1 MSSLPSSFIME
12 TLKDRIKETSN
23 HEATKREAKKQYG
36 NVSVQI
42 RDNNCFLNPKVF
54 PLNDRNNKVKNNKYP
69 SYCELLNFDPE
80 RYPLPSVMNPEDKSN
95 KMEISPSGLEV
106 KYVGPGRS
114 DSDAAAIR
122 SNLPVPAQVGIY
134 YFEVK
139 VTNKGRDGYIAVG
152 YAIKSASLG
161 RLTGWEPGTIGYHAD
176 DGNLY
181 RGAGTG
187 TSYGPS
193 YTTNDIVGCG
203 INFVEKSFFF
213 TKNGILIGE
222 IGNLKD
228 KFHLPFFPSVGC
240 RTVGEVLSINFGIN
254 NANHQQ
260 QFSFDI
266 SNFIRKKLR
275 NHFEFPQGLKEYDLI
290 LSYLIHC
297 GYKEAARAFLKE
309 THSTSD
315 VFEGQLE
322 IEESFKIAQ
331 NRRLVIEAI
340 KSGNMLELG
349 EIFRKNFPSFLM
361 ENTSIAFKLECLNF
375 IELIRLNEISQTG
388 DKLSE
393 IIENGRRLTGQFP
406 PNIIESNS
414 KLLQDTLA
422 LLAYSQPS
430 QCPVAYLLQ
439 KPFKIKLA
447 EEIDLALL
455 AHEGKSP
462 LSPLHQVLR
471 QSQVVMDELQYM
483 EDPEISIINL

>member
-1 MSSLPSSFIME
+1 MD

-23 HEATKREAKKQYG
+23 YEAQQPNTNG
-36 NVSVQI
+36 NVFISNCES
-42 RDNNCFLNPKVF
+42 NNTILNPKVY
-54 PLNDRNNKVKNNKYP
+54 PLRNSKNEKNNKHP
-69 SYCELLNFDPE
+69 NYCELLNFDAD
-80 RYPLPSVMNPEDKSN
+80 RYPLPTLMNCEDKSN
-95 KMEISPSGLEV
+95 RIEISTDGLV
-106 KYVGPGRS
+106 IKYVGPGRS

-122 SNLPVPAQVGIY
+122 SNLPVPPQIGIY

-139 VTNKGRDGYIAVG
+139 VTNKGRDGYISAG

-187 TSYGPS
+187 ASYGPS

-203 INFVEKSFFF
+203 INFSEKSFFF

-240 RTVGEVLSINFGIN
+240 RTVGEILTLNFGTSSEL
-254 NANHQQ
+254 
-260 QFSFDI
+260 SFDI
-266 SNFIRKKLR
+266 SSFIRKKLR
-275 NHFEFPQGLKEYDLI
+275 NHFEFPQGLNEYDLV

-297 GYKEAARAFLKE
+297 GYKGAANAFLKE
-309 THSTSD
+309 TNNNQTSPSD
-315 VFEGQLE
+315 QLE

-331 NRRLVIEAI
+331 NRRSVLEAI
-340 KSGNMLELG
+340 KHGNMIELG
-349 EIFRKNFPSFLM
+349 KILRNNFPSFLM
-361 ENTSIAFKLECLNF
+361 ENISVAFKLECLNF
-375 IELIRLNEISQTG
+375 IELIRSAESNETEKLN
-388 DKLSE
+388 E

-406 PNIIESNS
+406 PDVIESNS

-422 LLAYSQPS
+422 LLAYAHPS
-430 QCPVAYLLQ
+430 QSPVAYLLQ
-439 KPFKIKLA
+439 KSFKIELA

-455 AHEGKSP
+455 AHEGRSP
-462 LSPLHQVLR
+462 LSPLHQILR

-483 EDPEISIINL
+483 EDPEISLINL